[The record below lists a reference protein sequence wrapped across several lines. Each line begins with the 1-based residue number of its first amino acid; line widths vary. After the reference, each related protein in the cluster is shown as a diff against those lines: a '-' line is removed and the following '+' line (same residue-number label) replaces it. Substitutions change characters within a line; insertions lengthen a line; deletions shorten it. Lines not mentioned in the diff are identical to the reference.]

1 MKSLMDLQSACSRVT
16 LVAARVVADKWL
28 LSRVSQLVRLE
39 VALSD
44 KLLVAVSAAEGSFS
58 SVSSHMSLEVS
69 SFGEFFQT
77 CLIWTNE
84 NFLLIFWPLE
94 LLNHGYI
101 FITTTT
107 IKSYNG

>member
-44 KLLVAVSAAEGSFS
+44 ELLVALLADERPFSGVSP
-58 SVSSHMSLEVS
+58 HMG
-69 SFGEFFQT
+69 F
-77 CLIWTNE
+77 
-84 NFLLIFWPLE
+84 
-94 LLNHGYI
+94 
-101 FITTTT
+101 
-107 IKSYNG
+107 